1 MKIIM
6 KNAGFLN
13 KETKFLFQFQP
24 QMVINLD
31 EDLDIDKK
39 KTRFVESD
47 QPSNDTSSASKKKLQ
62 IKDQPLKEGE
72 SDFINDISSD
82 EISY

>member
-6 KNAGFLN
+6 KKAGFLN

-24 QMVINLD
+24 QMVIDLD

-39 KTRFVESD
+39 KTKFAEND
-47 QPSNDTSSASKKKLQ
+47 QISIEENDYS
-62 IKDQPLKEGE
+62 
-72 SDFINDISSD
+72 
-82 EISY
+82 